1 MLGMALAVVLL
12 SGGLDSST
20 ALARTIERGCEVI
33 TLTFSYGQRHS
44 RELGSAKKVA
54 DHYGVRRQITVDLDI
69 GKYLDSSLTQ
79 PSMRIPTGADGQDD
93 RPSIPST
100 YVPARNIVFMSVAA
114 AIAESVGADR
124 VVIAVN
130 SVDFSDYPDCTPR
143 FIDAYQKMLEV
154 GTRVGVDGRAVLID
168 APLLEMSKAEIVRE
182 AVRLGVPLELTW
194 SCYAGGAKAC
204 GVCDSCRLRL
214 KGFREAGAKDPV
226 EYERRGEV

>member
-1 MLGMALAVVLL
+1 MLGMTQAVVLL

-20 ALARTIERGCEVI
+20 ALAQTIERGCETVA
-33 TLTFSYGQRHS
+33 LTFSYGQRHS
-44 RELGSAKKVA
+44 KELGSAKKVA
-54 DHYGVRRQITVDLDI
+54 DHYGVQRHITVDLDI

-79 PSMRIPTGADGQDD
+79 PTMHIPTDADGQDD
-93 RPSIPST
+93 RPSVPST

-154 GTRVGVDGRAVLID
+154 GTRGGVDGRAVLID

-194 SCYAGGAKAC
+194 SCYAGGDKAC

-214 KGFREAGAKDPV
+214 KGFGEAGVDDPI
-226 EYERRGEV
+226 EYERRG

>member
-1 MLGMALAVVLL
+1 MVQAVVLL

-20 ALARTIERGCEVI
+20 ALARTIERGCEI
-33 TLTFSYGQRHS
+33 IALTFSYGQRHS
-44 RELGSAKKVA
+44 KELGSAKKIA
-54 DHYGVRRQITVDLDI
+54 EHYGVQRHITVDLDI

-79 PSMRIPTGADGQDD
+79 PSMHIPPGADEQSDGS
-93 RPSIPST
+93 SIPST

-114 AIAESVGADR
+114 AIAESVGADS

-130 SVDFSDYPDCTPR
+130 SVDFSDYPDCTPE

-154 GTRVGVDGRAVLID
+154 GTRGGVDGRAVQID

-194 SCYAGGAKAC
+194 SCYAGGDKAC

-214 KGFREAGAKDPV
+214 KGFREAGVDDPV
-226 EYERRGEV
+226 EYERSG

>member
-1 MLGMALAVVLL
+1 MVQAVVLL

-20 ALARTIERGCEVI
+20 ALARTIERGCEIVA
-33 TLTFSYGQRHS
+33 LTFSYGQRHDK
-44 RELGSAKKVA
+44 ELGSAKKVA
-54 DHYGVRRQITVDLDI
+54 EHYGVQRQITVDLDI
-69 GKYLDSSLTQ
+69 GKYMDSSLTQ
-79 PSMRIPTGADGQDD
+79 LSMRIPPGADEQSDGS
-93 RPSIPST
+93 SIPST
-100 YVPARNIVFMSVAA
+100 YVPARNIMFMSIAA

-130 SVDFSDYPDCTPR
+130 SVDFSDYPDCTPQ

-154 GTRVGVDGRAVLID
+154 GTRGGVDGRAVLID

-194 SCYAGGAKAC
+194 SCYAGGDKAC

-214 KGFREAGAKDPV
+214 KGFREAGVDDPV
-226 EYERRGEV
+226 EYERRG

>member
-1 MLGMALAVVLL
+1 MVQAVVLL

-20 ALARTIERGCEVI
+20 ALARAIERGCEIVA
-33 TLTFSYGQRHS
+33 LTFSYGQRHS
-44 RELGSAKKVA
+44 KELGSAKKIA
-54 DHYGVRRQITVDLDI
+54 DHYRVQRHITVDLDI

-79 PSMRIPTGADGQDD
+79 PSMHIPPGADEQSDSS
-93 RPSIPST
+93 SIPST

-114 AIAESVGADR
+114 AVAESVGADS

-130 SVDFSDYPDCTPR
+130 SVDFSDYPDCTPQ

-154 GTRVGVDGRAVLID
+154 GTRGGVDGRAVQID

-194 SCYAGGAKAC
+194 SCYAGGDKAC

-214 KGFREAGAKDPV
+214 KGFREAGVDDPV
-226 EYERRGEV
+226 EYERGG